1 MQSTHNQT
9 IKVKLTA
16 LKSSLDDPSENE
28 PTENLLIKDV
38 NNMNDEIN
46 ECGCDVIQNPNAI
59 DNAVDNIETDILDIE
74 LEQESD
80 VDPEIAVDIAREIE
94 EENETDNNADNI
106 NYTNPVTET
115 LDNNENNES
124 ISITSDRYCFAPSSP
139 DPTDLYLR
147 EIGISPLLNKE
158 EEVHYGRLARKG
170 DESARKRMI
179 ESNLRL
185 VVKIARRYL
194 RSGMSIL
201 DLIEEGNIGLMRA
214 VEKFDPER
222 GFRFSTYSAWW
233 IQQTIERAIMSQT
246 RTIRLPVH
254 MVKRLN
260 GCLRTSRS
268 LAKNLDHEPTI
279 DEIAQAWG
287 QPADEV
293 EKLMALNEKVVSI
306 DMPISE
312 EVNKPLLDTIG
323 DTIEDPIY
331 YLSYD
336 KLKKNLEGWLCNLN
350 SKQRAVVER
359 RFGLNGFDPMTL
371 DQTGQ
376 EIGLT
381 RERVRQ
387 LQAEAL
393 KLLRQEI
400 EKQGVD
406 LDNLLI

>member
-1 MQSTHNQT
+1 MQSTEYQTTVDLTIMDPSKEDQMLQDHSMQDPLLQDPETLNLNDNDSIDDNANDT
-9 IKVKLTA
+9 IKESINGINDSVN
-16 LKSSLDDPSENE
+16 DNI
-28 PTENLLIKDV
+28 TEN
-38 NNMNDEIN
+38 IN
-46 ECGCDVIQNPNAI
+46 LNAERYG
-59 DNAVDNIETDILDIE
+59 VD
-74 LEQESD
+74 
-80 VDPEIAVDIAREIE
+80 
-94 EENETDNNADNI
+94 
-106 NYTNPVTET
+106 
-115 LDNNENNES
+115 
-124 ISITSDRYCFAPSSP
+124 SSTP
-139 DPTDLYLR
+139 DPTDIYLR
-147 EIGISPLLNKE
+147 EIGVSPLLSKE
-158 EEVHYGRLARKG
+158 EEVYYGRLARQG
-170 DESARKRMI
+170 DEAARKRMI

-260 GCLRTSRS
+260 GCLRTSRT
-268 LAKNLDHEPTI
+268 LAKNLDHEPTV
-279 DEIAQAWG
+279 DEIAEAWG
-287 QPADEV
+287 QTTDEV
-293 EKLMALNEKVVSI
+293 EKMMALNERVVSI

-323 DTIEDPIY
+323 DTLEDPVY

-359 RFGLNGFDPMTL
+359 RFGLNGYDPMTL
-371 DQTGQ
+371 DQTGH

-400 EKQGVD
+400 EKQGVN

>member
-1 MQSTHNQT
+1 MQVPSQEPE
-9 IKVKLTA
+9 
-16 LKSSLDDPSENE
+16 LK
-28 PTENLLIKDV
+28 
-38 NNMNDEIN
+38 
-46 ECGCDVIQNPNAI
+46 NAI
-59 DNAVDNIETDILDIE
+59 PEI
-74 LEQESD
+74 EQED
-80 VDPEIAVDIAREIE
+80 
-94 EENETDNNADNI
+94 
-106 NYTNPVTET
+106 
-115 LDNNENNES
+115 
-124 ISITSDRYCFAPSSP
+124 SSP
-139 DPTDLYLR
+139 DPTDIYLR
-147 EIGISPLLNKE
+147 EIGLSPLLSKE
-158 EEVHYGRLARKG
+158 EEVHYGRLARQG
-170 DESARKRMI
+170 DAAARKRMI

-185 VVKIARRYL
+185 VVKIARRYI
-194 RSGMSIL
+194 RSGLSIL

-268 LAKNLDHEPTI
+268 LAKNLNHEPTI
-279 DEIAQAWG
+279 EEIAVAWG
-287 QPADEV
+287 ATPEDV
-293 EKLMALNEKVVSI
+293 EKMLALNERVVSI
-306 DMPISE
+306 DTPISE
-312 EVNKPLLDTIG
+312 DVNKPLLDTIG
-323 DTIEDPIY
+323 DDDNDPVH

-336 KLKKNLEGWLCNLN
+336 KLRKNLDRWLSNLN

-359 RFGLNGFDPMTL
+359 RFGLNGYDAMTL
-371 DQTGQ
+371 DQTGL

-400 EKQGVD
+400 EKQGED